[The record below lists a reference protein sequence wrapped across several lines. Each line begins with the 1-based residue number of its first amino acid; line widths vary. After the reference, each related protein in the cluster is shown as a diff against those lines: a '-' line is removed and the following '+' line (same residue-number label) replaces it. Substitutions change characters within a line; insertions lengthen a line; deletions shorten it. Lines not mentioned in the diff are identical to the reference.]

1 MYKVVMSSCKIIN
14 YSHKCMEIRWFEG
27 YIGCSK
33 MTAEC
38 FLLYSRKFEKNSL
51 TQS

>member
-14 YSHKCMEIRWFEG
+14 YSHKYMQIRWFEV
-27 YIGCSK
+27 YIGCFK

-38 FLLYSRKFEKNSL
+38 FLLYSRKFEKK
-51 TQS
+51 TV